1 MDEKLI
7 NKLKEVDCSKVK
19 RFSFE
24 GIKTYAKVAKV
35 YDPDTITIVFEYFGQ
50 MLKLSMRLNGI
61 DAPELKSKIKD
72 ESDACKKGIKLM
84 NDLLLDKIV
93 FVELDKYDKY
103 GRILGIVN
111 TIEPIKD
118 GLVCVN
124 EYLLKYNYVRV
135 YGGEKKLEWT
145 QQELDNVGKST

>member
-1 MDEKLI
+1 M
-7 NKLKEVDCSKVK
+7 
-19 RFSFE
+19 
-24 GIKTYAKVAKV
+24 
-35 YDPDTITIVFEYFGQ
+35 
-50 MLKLSMRLNGI
+50 
-61 DAPELKSKIKD
+61 
-72 ESDACKKGIKLM
+72 
-84 NDLLLDKIV
+84 

-135 YGGEKKLEWT
+135 YGGEKKIEWT